1 MVRCTF
7 LARRALV
14 PAVALALLGGCRDR
28 ASAPDPALATDSS
41 LAQDIAMAQ
50 RNDPGPL
57 VFNDAPAG
65 AAQPASPAPA
75 SPSPRR
81 SPPRAATVPQPAPRP
96 APRSGS
102 RAPAPLPAAAAPSA
116 GAGPAAGVI
125 GAGTRLGMTTN
136 GRVCA
141 ATALAGDKFTA
152 TLTSAATG
160 SNGALI
166 PAGATVVIEVA
177 SVERADPIEQSRIN
191 FRVRA
196 IDVNGVA
203 RPTEGDVATLGS
215 LQAVQGSGGND
226 RNKVIGG
233 AVAGAI
239 LGRILGGS
247 TKATVLGGAAGAAA
261 GTVVA
266 RRGQTTDAC
275 LPDGSPLRLTLSRD
289 LALARAGAI

>member
-1 MVRCTF
+1 MVHPSR

-14 PAVALALLGGCRDR
+14 PAAALALLGGCRER
-28 ASAPDPALATDSS
+28 ASAPDTTLATDSS
-41 LAQDIAMAQ
+41 LAQDLAMAQ
-50 RNDPGPL
+50 RNAPGPL
-57 VFNDAPAG
+57 IFNDAPAG
-65 AAQPASPAPA
+65 AAQPASPAAGAPA
-75 SPSPRR
+75 PRR
-81 SPPRAATVPQPAPRP
+81 APPRATAVVPRPAPRP
-96 APRSGS
+96 APRS
-102 RAPAPLPAAAAPSA
+102 APATPSPAPAAAASA
-116 GAGPAAGVI
+116 PAAGPAAGVI
-125 GAGTRLGMTTN
+125 GAGTRLGMTMN

-160 SNGALI
+160 SNGAVI

-177 SVERADPIEQSRIN
+177 SVDRADPIEQSRIG

-203 RPTEGDVATLGS
+203 RPTEGDVVTLGS
-215 LQAVQGSGGND
+215 LEAVQGAGND

-266 RRGQTTDAC
+266 GRGRTTDAC
-275 LPDGSPLRLTLSRD
+275 LPDGAPLRLTLSRD
-289 LALARAGAI
+289 LTVARAGAL